1 MTGAPSHENPSHAL
15 AGPIAQAAPA
25 GLLILAAA
33 LSVTG
38 CDQPKPRNPPSAAAG
53 PPAAPTPTPPT
64 PDWAKPLLGQALQAA
79 FPKTG
84 ACKGNTDIVQRTYA
98 GDPAGVQIHGWGWD
112 AARKA
117 RVERVVLTD
126 AEGRIVGAG
135 AGGGERPDVPVALA
149 EVTDGHTGWNADAP
163 VTHGPLLAYGVV
175 ADDTACVL
183 GRIDF

>member
-1 MTGAPSHENPSHAL
+1 MIGALSHMLPSHPFKAAAVRAASAALLVLAGAL
-15 AGPIAQAAPA
+15 AVA
-25 GLLILAAA
+25 
-33 LSVTG
+33 G
-38 CDQPKPRNPPSAAAG
+38 CDQPKPRNLPPAAG
-53 PPAAPTPTPPT
+53 PPVAPSPTPPA
-64 PDWAKPLLGQALQAA
+64 PEWAKPLLGQALQTAL
-79 FPKTG
+79 PKTG
-84 ACKGNTDIVQRTYA
+84 ACKGNTDVVQQTYA

-135 AGGGERPDVPVALA
+135 AGGGERPDVPAALA
-149 EVTDGHTGWNADAP
+149 EVTDGQTGWNADAP
-163 VTHGPLLAYGVV
+163 VSHGPLLAYGVL